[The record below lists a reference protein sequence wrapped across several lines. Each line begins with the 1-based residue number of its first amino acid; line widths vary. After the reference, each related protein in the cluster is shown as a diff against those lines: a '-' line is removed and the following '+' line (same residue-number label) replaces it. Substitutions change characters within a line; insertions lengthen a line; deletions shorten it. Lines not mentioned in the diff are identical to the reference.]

1 MAAAFVDLK
10 EQERASK
17 NAREKELENENARLR
32 KIRAINDKNVS
43 KKIIRRISYV
53 KLVLYVNFIISQI
66 SLFKIL
72 QFINFWQVSVVLK
85 II

>member
-43 KKIIRRISYV
+43 KKKLEEFLMSNWSYT
-53 KLVLYVNFIISQI
+53 YVS
-66 SLFKIL
+66 
-72 QFINFWQVSVVLK
+72 
-85 II
+85 

>member
-43 KKIIRRISYV
+43 KKKLEEFLMSNWSHTYV
-53 KLVLYVNFIISQI
+53 S
-66 SLFKIL
+66 
-72 QFINFWQVSVVLK
+72 
-85 II
+85 

>member
-10 EQERASK
+10 EQEKASK

-43 KKIIRRISYV
+43 
-53 KLVLYVNFIISQI
+53 
-66 SLFKIL
+66 
-72 QFINFWQVSVVLK
+72 QFLLI
-85 II
+85 

>member
-32 KIRAINDKNVS
+32 KIRAINDKNVYL
-43 KKIIRRISYV
+43 KIVFNV
-53 KLVLYVNFIISQI
+53 KLIVYVIFQQSFRSTVNA
-66 SLFKIL
+66 KDG
-72 QFINFWQVSVVLK
+72 
-85 II
+85 